1 MMKIAQ
7 LRKLIEAELKRRGAK
22 KATRKE
28 MEKLIAAY
36 KKKNPIG
43 KITDIKG

>member
-7 LRKLIEAELKRRGAK
+7 LRKLIEAELKRRGTK
-22 KATRKE
+22 KPTPEE
-28 MEKLIAAY
+28 MKKLIAAY

-43 KITDIKG
+43 RITDIKG